1 MFDLFGKKITLSVFL
16 LIALYGLTQ
25 PVGTNLPNYDKEWLH
40 FGITLN
46 SNVSSY
52 KIYRDLSLN
61 TDDSIM
67 TVNSTRNPGFGVGI
81 ISNIAFLDYFDLRF
95 IPTLS
100 FATRRISYQMVTALP
115 ASKATE
121 FINVEFPMHLKVK
134 SARMDN
140 FRFYMLGGGKY
151 SYNMVSNSN
160 ATDEKARYLV
170 ITDPGFWALEYGAG
184 TDFYFEMFK
193 FSLEVKLTDGMGSI
207 LKDGQTLRYATVIDK
222 LIPKTILFSLHF
234 E

>member
-67 TVNSTRNPGFGVGI
+67 TVNSTRNRGFGVGI
-81 ISNIAFLDYFDLRF
+81 ISNIAFLDYFD
-95 IPTLS
+95 
-100 FATRRISYQMVTALP
+100 
-115 ASKATE
+115 
-121 FINVEFPMHLKVK
+121 
-134 SARMDN
+134 
-140 FRFYMLGGGKY
+140 
-151 SYNMVSNSN
+151 
-160 ATDEKARYLV
+160 
-170 ITDPGFWALEYGAG
+170 
-184 TDFYFEMFK
+184 
-193 FSLEVKLTDGMGSI
+193 
-207 LKDGQTLRYATVIDK
+207 
-222 LIPKTILFSLHF
+222 
-234 E
+234 